1 MRSRPA
7 LLALVVVLLLA
18 VGGGAAAWALF
29 LRGDNV
35 APLELP
41 STGAGTSASP
51 GASVADPSTV
61 ASLPAASAATV
72 DAASLPGT
80 WTIAADSV
88 VGYRVRERLASL
100 SADSDAVGRTS
111 SITGTATISGSG
123 SSLTVSAA
131 SFTVDMTT
139 LQSDRQMRDNRL
151 RRDGI
156 ETDQFPTATFVVS
169 DPIALPANA
178 ASGQFDVTLHGDL
191 TLHGVTKTV
200 DIPAKAQLNGS
211 VIQVLGSLDFPFSEF
226 GIHAPNIGGFVSVE
240 DHGTLEF
247 LVNLTKA

>member
-88 VGYRVRERLASL
+88 VGYRVR
-100 SADSDAVGRTS
+100 
-111 SITGTATISGSG
+111 
-123 SSLTVSAA
+123 
-131 SFTVDMTT
+131 
-139 LQSDRQMRDNRL
+139 
-151 RRDGI
+151 
-156 ETDQFPTATFVVS
+156 
-169 DPIALPANA
+169 
-178 ASGQFDVTLHGDL
+178 
-191 TLHGVTKTV
+191 
-200 DIPAKAQLNGS
+200 
-211 VIQVLGSLDFPFSEF
+211 
-226 GIHAPNIGGFVSVE
+226 
-240 DHGTLEF
+240 
-247 LVNLTKA
+247 